1 MDERQLM
8 GGEFKFLVGLAKAVK
23 DGNDLFV
30 EGIASDTGL
39 DLQGQVIS
47 VAGQEAMAQW
57 AQAGKV
63 VLGGEADHYHIA
75 FDDDLGTL
83 VDGEVK
89 GSGQFYIR
97 AKLDNTNPR
106 AVGLY
111 DALESGKRLGLSVF
125 GRVTSYDDTGSV
137 PVING
142 VELTRVMV
150 TPSPAN
156 PRTWLEN
163 VAKALGRP
171 HQEGSMG
178 NGTQDAQAGA
188 DMAKAIKDV
197 DKWDGSAERW
207 DSAEDYCAACLIDV
221 NEAAGNEDKVKGMCM
236 LPVREPGDGADTYV
250 RQAVY
255 AAAGGHGIGA
265 VQRPD
270 DVSEDDWG
278 AAVKAAA
285 NEIITAYGEMDEV
298 APDAVYEA
306 AGKEPPS
313 TGKADVVEGAGSDE
327 GASEDTDAREVAKGL
342 LRDRLA
348 QMAVDEARMAGFS
361 EQLQR
366 VSDITLLCNVL
377 WDVAMELYWAN
388 EDNIG
393 ALTPDDA
400 AALLSEA
407 IEEFKAEIVAKA
419 EAGAGSDVALT
430 DGGAVEGS
438 GVIEGSDTVDGTG
451 AEADG
456 ATEGTEADGAEGTA
470 QVDVALNAGA
480 VQGAG
485 SDEGYEVPKAGKSL
499 KDIAHSFAADVFE
512 GASGAGAEQAQGSDE
527 HQAVTVA
534 RSFAEVVKALM
545 SDKSMDA
552 GERREAIQDAMV
564 AAATEIDKALPE
576 DAGQEDAPAWAQK
589 LMSRIDELEKAV
601 MRVNVGAGGA
611 GAGAS
616 AGPGDADNL
625 TLPARKSV
633 VLRPSAAVDKPRS
646 LRQVALSLM
655 TGGDDPLIEP

>member
-1 MDERQLM
+1 MDQQKLM
-8 GGEFKFLVGLAKAVK
+8 SGEFKFLVGLAKAVK

-47 VAGQEAMAQW
+47 VSGQEAMAKW
-57 AQAGKV
+57 AQTGKV
-63 VLGGEADHYHIA
+63 VLGGEADHRHIA
-75 FDDDLGTL
+75 FDDDLGNL

-89 GSGQFYIR
+89 DNGEFYIR
-97 AKLDNTNPR
+97 AKLDNANPR

-111 DALESGKRLGLSVF
+111 DALESGKQLGLSVF
-125 GRVTSYDDTGSV
+125 GRVTNYDDGGSV

-163 VAKALGRP
+163 VAKAFGRP
-171 HQEGSMG
+171 HQEGVMDDDAQS
-178 NGTQDAQAGA
+178 AQAGL
-188 DMAKAIKDV
+188 DVAKAIKDV
-197 DKWDGSAERW
+197 DEWDGSEARW
-207 DSAEDYCAACLIDV
+207 DSADDYCDACLIDV

-255 AAAGGHGIGA
+255 AAAGAHGVGA
-265 VQRPD
+265 VERPD
-270 DVSEDDWG
+270 GVSEDDWST
-278 AAVKAAA
+278 AVKAAA
-285 NEIITAYGEMDEV
+285 SAIITAYDEMGEV
-298 APDAVYEA
+298 APDSVYEV
-306 AGKEPPS
+306 AGKEAPS
-313 TGKADVVEGAGSDE
+313 VGDVDKADGAVEGAGADE
-327 GASEDTDAREVAKGL
+327 GTDDSAGTDARGVAKGL

-366 VSDITLLCNVL
+366 ISDITLLCNVL

-407 IEEFKAEIVAKA
+407 IEEFKAEVVAKA
-419 EAGAGSDVALT
+419 EAETGSDVALT
-430 DGGAVEGS
+430 AVSEG
-438 GVIEGSDTVDGTG
+438 DG
-451 AEADG
+451 AEDADAADAAQADAALSAG
-456 ATEGTEADGAEGTA
+456 ATEG
-470 QVDVALNAGA
+470 A
-480 VQGAG
+480 VQDVSA
-485 SDEGYEVPKAGKSL
+485 DEGYEVPRHGKAL
-499 KDIAHSFAADVFE
+499 KDIAQAFTRDVFE
-512 GASGAGAEQAQGSDE
+512 GDVETVADEGQAQAGAGTQGPDE

-534 RSFAEVVKALM
+534 QTFAEVVKALM

-576 DAGQEDAPAWAQK
+576 DAGQEDAPVWAQK

-601 MRVNVGAGGA
+601 TRVNVGAG
-611 GAGAS
+611 S
-616 AGPGDADNL
+616 AGDSAKPGDTDNL
-625 TLPARKSV
+625 TLPARKSMA
-633 VLRPSAAVDKPRS
+633 LRPSAVVDKPRS
-646 LRQVALSLM
+646 LRQVALALM
-655 TGGDDPLIEP
+655 TNGGDPLIEP